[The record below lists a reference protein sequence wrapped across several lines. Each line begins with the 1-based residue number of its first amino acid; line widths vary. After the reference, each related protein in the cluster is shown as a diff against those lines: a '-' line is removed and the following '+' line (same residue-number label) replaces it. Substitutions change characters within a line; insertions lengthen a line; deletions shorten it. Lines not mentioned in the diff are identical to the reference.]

1 MCYSFAIG
9 DVFCRADNVVVV
21 VVVVVIVIAI
31 AMSKEI
37 NIMGVILVSLIGN
50 MLAYTVETL
59 LYIIIP
65 HTGVI
70 RRN

>member
-9 DVFCRADNVVVV
+9 DVFCRADNVVV